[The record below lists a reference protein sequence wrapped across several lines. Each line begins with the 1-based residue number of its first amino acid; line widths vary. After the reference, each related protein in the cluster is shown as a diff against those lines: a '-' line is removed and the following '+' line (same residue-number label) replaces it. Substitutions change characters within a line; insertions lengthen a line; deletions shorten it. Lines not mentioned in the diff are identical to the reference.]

1 MNPIRT
7 LEKIK
12 SIFKKGSKAIIAV
25 EIGQGWVK
33 AAASKETNGLRKIVN
48 VTAKK
53 LTGTRNTEIARVVKE
68 VLAEMGPGQFKLA
81 ASLPRHSVTMR
92 YISLPSTDPAELEN
106 IAALQAIKQL
116 PYPKDEI
123 IIGHKILE
131 KNVGGYSKVMLVV
144 VHKNAIN
151 KYLDIFKINGIEPEI
166 ITVSTEAINHY
177 FVRAA
182 KPPSTD
188 TSKAVLLIDID
199 ASFTEMQVC
208 RNQKVVFS
216 RSLHHGLDDYND
228 EAKKAAWM
236 DEMKL
241 TLSTYAREKD
251 SSLISNAVLTGAAW
265 KKEGIDG
272 FLSTGLNIPVGA
284 IYPLSGLLVEPEAES
299 KFGKAGYTVS
309 FSSVIALAMDYQR
322 MDINLLPRPVKAS
335 HERKVQYRS
344 LANVGILMLCFALIL
359 SIFTLKK
366 LHDKRVYLNL
376 LKNKLEAIAPEA
388 DALNKKAK
396 IAKMVREH
404 LKAEGSCLDIMRET
418 YAVIPSNIFLT
429 RYIYEEGK
437 GITLKGSSPSMSQVV
452 KLVPILEK
460 SKYFKE
466 VQLRYASKRK
476 KKGVDLT
483 DFEIFISLR

>member
-1 MNPIRT
+1 MNIKKSIG
-7 LEKIK
+7 KIK
-12 SIFKKGSKAIIAV
+12 SIFKKGSKAIVAV

-33 AAASKETNGLRKIVN
+33 AAASKETGGLRKIVN
-48 VTAKK
+48 VAARK
-53 LTGTRNTEIARVVKE
+53 LTSTGNAEIAKVIKE
-68 VLAEMGPGQFKLA
+68 LLAEMGPGQFKLA

-106 IAALQAIKQL
+106 IATLQAIKQL

-123 IIGHKILE
+123 IISHKILE

-151 KYLDIFKINGIEPEI
+151 KYLDIFKINGVEPEI
-166 ITVSTEAINHY
+166 IAVSTEAINRY
-177 FVRAA
+177 FVHAA
-182 KPPSTD
+182 KPPKD
-188 TSKAVLLIDID
+188 TSRAVLLIDID
-199 ASFTEMQVC
+199 ASFTEIQVC
-208 RNQKVVFS
+208 RNREVVFS
-216 RSLHHGLDDYND
+216 RSLHHGLDDYGD
-228 EAKKAAWM
+228 EAKKATWM

-265 KKEGIDG
+265 KKEGIAD
-272 FLSTGLNIPVGA
+272 FLSNGLNIPVDI
-284 IYPLSGLLVEPEAES
+284 IYPLSGLLVLPEAES
-299 KFGKAGYTVS
+299 RFGKAGYTVS
-309 FSSVIALAMDYQR
+309 FSSVIALAMDYQY

-335 HERKVQYRS
+335 HQRMVQYRS
-344 LANVGILMLCFALIL
+344 LANVGILALCLALIL

-366 LHDKRVYLNL
+366 LHDKRIYLNL

-388 DALNKKAK
+388 DALNKKSK

-418 YAVIPSNIFLT
+418 YAVIPSNVFLT

-452 KLVPILEK
+452 KLVPLLEQ

>member
-1 MNPIRT
+1 MNIKNSIG
-7 LEKIK
+7 KIK
-12 SIFKKGSKAIIAV
+12 SIFKKSSKAVVAV

-33 AAASKETNGLRKIVN
+33 AVASKETNGLRKIVN
-48 VTAKK
+48 VTARR
-53 LTGTRNTEIARVVKE
+53 LTSASNAEIAKVIKE
-68 VLAEMGPGQFKLA
+68 MLAEMGLGQFKLV

-123 IIGHKILE
+123 IISHKILE

-151 KYLDIFKINGIEPEI
+151 KYLDIFKINGVEPEI
-166 ITVSTEAINHY
+166 IAVSTEAINRY
-177 FVRAA
+177 FVHAA
-182 KPPSTD
+182 KPPKD
-188 TSKAVLLIDID
+188 TSKTVLLVDVD

-208 RNQKVVFS
+208 RGEKVVFS
-216 RSLHHGLDDYND
+216 RSIHHGLDDYND
-228 EAKKAAWM
+228 EAKKAAWL

-241 TLSTYAREKD
+241 TFSTYAREKD
-251 SSLISNAVLTGAAW
+251 AALISNAVLTGAAW
-265 KKEGIDG
+265 RKEGIDN
-272 FLSTGLNIPVGA
+272 FLSKGLNIPVDI
-284 IYPLSGLLVEPEAES
+284 IYPLSGLLVPPEAEA

-335 HERKVQYRS
+335 RQRMVQYRS
-344 LANVGILMLCFALIL
+344 LANVGILALCLALIL
-359 SIFTLKK
+359 SIFALKK
-366 LHDKRVYLNL
+366 LHDKRIYLNL

-388 DALNKKAK
+388 NALNKKAK
-396 IAKMVREH
+396 IAKIMREH
-404 LKAEGSCLDIMRET
+404 LKAEGSCLDVMRET

-429 RYIYEEGK
+429 MYIYEEGK
-437 GITLKGSSPSMSQVV
+437 GITLKGSSPNMSQVV
-452 KLVPILEK
+452 KLVPMLEQ
-460 SKYFKE
+460 SKYFKD

-483 DFEIFISLR
+483 DFEIFISLK